1 MDPHGRS
8 ILLTGGGSGI
18 GRSLA
23 LLLAD
28 RQPRLTLVGRRV
40 DPMDEVAA
48 LVRAQGGQTLVVGA
62 DLTAPGAPG
71 AVVAAAQER
80 FGGIDVVVNNA
91 GNVRAGRLDTVQES
105 EVIAQ
110 IALNLTAPILLTRAA
125 LPALRASGDGLVVN
139 IASAIALVGLPFYT
153 TYAAVKAGVAN
164 FGDALRRELFG
175 EGVHV
180 LNIFPGATSTP
191 MMESSNAGPGSPS
204 TATTP
209 NSWTGCW
216 PTAVKTELEKAVAG
230 HSSL

>member
-40 DPMDEVAA
+40 DPMEEVAA
-48 LVRAQGGQTLVVGA
+48 LVRAQGGETLVV
-62 DLTAPGAPG
+62 
-71 AVVAAAQER
+71 
-80 FGGIDVVVNNA
+80 
-91 GNVRAGRLDTVQES
+91 S
-105 EVIAQ
+105 
-110 IALNLTAPILLTRAA
+110 
-125 LPALRASGDGLVVN
+125 
-139 IASAIALVGLPFYT
+139 
-153 TYAAVKAGVAN
+153 AGVAN

-175 EGVHV
+175 DGVHV

-191 MMESSNAGPGSPS
+191 MMDSSHAGPELGFDRESPDNVAAVILAAMVDGSITVIRGGETRS
-204 TATTP
+204 TMIALNRDDP
-209 NSWTGCW
+209 EQLDRML
-216 PTAVKTELEKAVAG
+216 ADRKTELEKAVAG